1 MVMAAHYE
9 RINTTEPHTYMRMG
23 AQEGTFK
30 MIPNIL
36 NFRRC
41 QLKYL
46 EVSATTSASNLPSGS
61 GKSVLT
67 HIHRYR

>member
-1 MVMAAHYE
+1 MVMAAYYE
-9 RINTTEPHTYMRMG
+9 RINTTEPHIYMRMG
-23 AQEGTFK
+23 DQEGTFK

-46 EVSATTSASNLPSGS
+46 EVSAIASASPLPNGS

-67 HIHRYR
+67 HVHRYR